1 MPPAMFCH
9 LEKAV
14 REGGGK
20 GVLDG
25 ASGRDEPQVVSMQ
38 KLPRALALEVL
49 CKVLFLG
56 MFANRKIVK
65 MSPVPKWVRAELVFK
80 SPPRVSV

>member
-1 MPPAMFCH
+1 MGLQEEMSPRWLAC
-9 LEKAV
+9 K
-14 REGGGK
+14 
-20 GVLDG
+20 
-25 ASGRDEPQVVSMQ
+25 